1 MINRLQKNQNQK
13 LIACDRQI
21 LFNFLQY
28 VFFIRFE
35 YYLTSLLPQ
44 ILMLGSVQKEIKKQ
58 FVFVFWWLNISYTIV
73 NFIVTLPF
81 EGLFYMFGFAQILK
95 FFLFDI
101 LVVTMFYMSDIN
113 RLFKENSVINLKLN
127 RKQRITLC
135 HIYRLLFTMVNKI
148 ILEAIHLN

>member
-1 MINRLQKNQNQK
+1 
-13 LIACDRQI
+13 
-21 LFNFLQY
+21 
-28 VFFIRFE
+28 
-35 YYLTSLLPQ
+35 
-44 ILMLGSVQKEIKKQ
+44 
-58 FVFVFWWLNISYTIV
+58 
-73 NFIVTLPF
+73 
-81 EGLFYMFGFAQILK
+81 MFGFAQILK
-95 FFLFDI
+95 NFLFDI